1 MINIKRNKNCLL
13 TLLLV
18 AMFFLFINVS
28 SAQPGLPQREIT
40 AIPTQPIDFGTF
52 YVTGAG
58 TIKVDFQGNV
68 TTTGGVVSVNTSS
81 VTPAVFEIKLCQGR
95 TVTLSNVYS
104 VNINGSN
111 GGQLEL
117 LIGEAKRDGLGDVLT
132 NGSTFAVDTNCT
144 FTTILRAGGTL
155 IVPANAVQGVYIGS
169 FPLTF
174 TQQ

>member
-1 MINIKRNKNCLL
+1 MINIKRNKNWVL
-13 TLLLV
+13 TLLSL

-132 NGSTFAVDTNCT
+132 NGSSFAVDTNCT

-169 FPLTF
+169 FPMTF

>member
-1 MINIKRNKNCLL
+1 MIKKKRNITNFLNLL
-13 TLLLV
+13 SSAV
-18 AMFFLFINVS
+18 FFLFVNTCY
-28 SAQPGLPQREIT
+28 AQPGLPQREIT
-40 AIPTQPIDFGTF
+40 VIPTQPIDFGTF

-68 TTTGGVVSVNTSS
+68 STTGGVVVVDNST
-81 VTPAVFEIKLCQGR
+81 VTPAIFEIKLCQGR
-95 TVTLSNVYS
+95 TVTLNNVYS

-132 NGSTFAVDTNCT
+132 NGSSFPVDTNCT
-144 FTTILRAGGTL
+144 FTTIVRAGGTL